1 MLRKPRDTYISRR
14 FCAYAPEISSFLIL
28 RLENSRFRG
37 VTSQGIFERLISS
50 FFLEFYLSQGPTS
63 AISLGLRNR
72 YSGTNK
78 KMTVICV
85 VYLLV
90 P

>member
-1 MLRKPRDTYISRR
+1 MKVLLTHVLSQEKTCKSPDLGCATSVQYLRHGIV
-14 FCAYAPEISSFLIL
+14 IL
-28 RLENSRFRG
+28 
-37 VTSQGIFERLISS
+37 S
-50 FFLEFYLSQGPTS
+50 FFLSFCPTGYYFFLMS
-63 AISLGLRNR
+63 PGISLGPRKR